1 MIDGVRRAHRR
12 ADCALVGAIAIVA
25 VTGASARE
33 FILYTDEQAAHTD
46 EQAARAAL
54 PDSVPVTGSV
64 IAFAKA
70 ENAVQSECLAEVLY
84 YEARGEGIEGQ
95 KAVAEV
101 VLQRTRDS
109 NYPAT
114 VCGVAFDGAQN
125 DRHACQFSFACDGAL
140 SRPKDKWAWRRVTQL
155 AEKIVA
161 GTISLTGQ
169 TGRAIAFHNVDVTPA
184 WADSM
189 LRTAQ
194 IGSHVF
200 YRRDPSIQARLLQTQ
215 ANENG
220 RQGLPSQEIQSQVQT
235 ASAVGDGA

>member
-12 ADCALVGAIAIVA
+12 ADCALVGAIAMVA

-33 FILYTDEQAAHTD
+33 FILYTGEQVAHAD

-54 PDSVPVTGSV
+54 PDSVAVTGSV

-114 VCGVAFDGAQN
+114 VCGVA
-125 DRHACQFSFACDGAL
+125 
-140 SRPKDKWAWRRVTQL
+140 
-155 AEKIVA
+155 
-161 GTISLTGQ
+161 
-169 TGRAIAFHNVDVTPA
+169 
-184 WADSM
+184 
-189 LRTAQ
+189 
-194 IGSHVF
+194 
-200 YRRDPSIQARLLQTQ
+200 Y
-215 ANENG
+215 
-220 RQGLPSQEIQSQVQT
+220 
-235 ASAVGDGA
+235 